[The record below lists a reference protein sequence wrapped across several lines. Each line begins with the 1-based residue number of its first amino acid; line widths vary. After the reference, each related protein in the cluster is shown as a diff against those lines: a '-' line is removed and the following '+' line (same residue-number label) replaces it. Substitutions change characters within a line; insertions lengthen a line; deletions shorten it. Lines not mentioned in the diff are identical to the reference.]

1 MQRSDIRR
9 MIDNRSTRSASSM
22 AELAELTKQ
31 YPYCSTLHILRA
43 ISAKEEDSIDQK
55 QILNTASVY
64 AKDRSK
70 LYAYIVKGP
79 LEKTLEESEKE
90 LEVEPTTQEPEL
102 AQTPDL
108 QTEKPE
114 TKEAVSAKSEDAI
127 EPQSQGMSHRPLEE
141 EIMREAMTH
150 IGELEAGYALEH
162 LDEDSAESPENLS
175 GEKSP
180 AEDSKPASFG
190 AWLKR
195 FDSEKDEQKDETSDL
210 IDRFI
215 EESPQISPV
224 KTAFF
229 SPAQMGKMS
238 LVDDESFVTETLAK
252 IYAKQGDFK
261 KAAQAYKNLGLKYP
275 EKRIYFAALQKEA
288 EKNLKK

>member
-1 MQRSDIRR
+1 
-9 MIDNRSTRSASSM
+9 MINNRSTRGASSM

-31 YPYCSTLHILRA
+31 YPYCATLHVLHA
-43 ISAKEEDSIDQK
+43 IAAKEEDSIDQK

-79 LEKTLEESEKE
+79 LEKTLDASKKEFEE
-90 LEVEPTTQEPEL
+90 EPRAPEPEVD
-102 AQTPDL
+102 QSSDVKP
-108 QTEKPE
+108 EKPE
-114 TKEAVSAKSEDAI
+114 STKPVSTERVSAKSED
-127 EPQSQGMSHRPLEE
+127 ESQAESRGISHRPLEE

-195 FDSEKDEQKDETSDL
+195 FDKEKVEEKNETSDL

>member
-1 MQRSDIRR
+1 MQRSDIRW
-9 MIDNRSTRSASSM
+9 MIENRSAHSASSK
-22 AELAELTKQ
+22 AELADLANQ
-31 YPYCSTLHILRA
+31 YPYCSTLRILHA

-55 QILNTASVY
+55 QILNIASVY

-70 LYAYIVKGP
+70 LYGYIVKRP
-79 LEKTLEESEKE
+79 LEKTLERSADEFAK
-90 LEVEPTTQEPEL
+90 EPTPKAGTDQSS
-102 AQTPDL
+102 AI
-108 QTEKPE
+108 QTEKLE
-114 TKEAVSAKSEDAI
+114 GKEIASEKSEVDGS
-127 EPQSQGMSHRPLEE
+127 EQDQSQGISHRPLEE

-150 IGELEAGYALEH
+150 IGELETGYALEN
-162 LDEDSAESPENLS
+162 LDDSSNEAETKNTEDSQ
-175 GEKSP
+175 
-180 AEDSKPASFG
+180 PASFG

-195 FDSEKDEQKDETSDL
+195 FDSEKENKKSQTSDL

-238 LVDDESFVTETLAK
+238 LVDDESFVTETLAN
-252 IYAKQGDFK
+252 IYSKQGDFK